1 MLPLSDKTFYAAA
14 FVGVLLLTLTPRG
27 VILVMS
33 LGQARISDT
42 GERNLRWLCGFFA
55 VVALGNLAW
64 IFIR

>member
-14 FVGVLLLTLTPRG
+14 FVWFLLLTITPRG

-33 LGQARISDT
+33 LGQSRISDT

-55 VVALGNLAW
+55 VVALGKLAW